1 MKTFFQ
7 LREQTSGKTIR
18 VSRDIYEAAE
28 RMMNESLKPF
38 DTPYDPDIEDKVS
51 DKHGLNAA
59 HYASSK
65 GHHAVAVEPDHRGG
79 KMGSSSLGDHDT
91 HSHHIILHPG
101 NKETHVKLPSG
112 KKATAAHVAKQA
124 PKAPASIHKVV
135 ADEHNMGV

>member
-7 LREQTSGKTIR
+7 LREELDTKQ
-18 VSRDIYEAAE
+18 VQ
-28 RMMNESLKPF
+28 ESVK
-38 DTPYDPDIEDKVS
+38 PYDQPYDEKIEKKVS
-51 DKHGLNAA
+51 KKHGLNAA
-59 HYASSK
+59 HYASSD

-101 NKETHVKLPSG
+101 KKETHVKLPSG

-124 PKAPASIHKVV
+124 PKSPAAIHQAV
-135 ADEHNMGV
+135 ADEHNMGL

>member
-7 LREQTSGKTIR
+7 LREELTL
-18 VSRDIYEAAE
+18 VNEA
-28 RMMNESLKPF
+28 
-38 DTPYDPDIEDKVS
+38 YDEDIEDKVS

-65 GHHAVAVEPDHRGG
+65 GHHAVVVEPDHRGG

-112 KKATAAHVAKQA
+112 KKATAAHVAKQI
-124 PKAPASIHKVV
+124 PKAPASIHKAV
-135 ADEHNMGV
+135 ADEHNLGE